1 MVIVRVTSLT
11 FQKRKLSSRI
21 CTNVNAQSSETKVGP
36 PASLHSFSHCEE
48 VLSIIN
54 INKMMETSE
63 NPFF

>member
-11 FQKRKLSSRI
+11 FQKRKLSSRM
-21 CTNVNAQSSETKVGP
+21 CTNLSAQSSETKVGP
-36 PASLHSFSHCEE
+36 PASLHSFSHWEE
-48 VLSIIN
+48 VLSIID